1 MKLKFPALTI
11 LNFLAVLAFFCW
23 FIKPIIAAEYQNCS
37 TSANCTIGEFL
48 YDDNYAPDASASCS
62 ITSKYPNGTSFISST
77 MSATINAW
85 YSYTAALGTTEG
97 IYPSQIC
104 CTTSK
109 SEYLCLDKTFKV
121 VAPTSSGGGATA
133 AEVWSYENRSLTS
146 FGTLVADIWNY
157 STRSLSTFG
166 NLVTDIWSRDSRTL
180 TSTDSASVTASISEI
195 KEIKKIIQDNR
206 LVLEQLVNK
215 PIVKTFIDENP
226 LPDLSVKLEQTKTA
240 ATNLYSATQN
250 LKSRANL
257 LSQKWT
263 TLSESETKS
272 QLKDLLVILKQD
284 NNQKDS
290 NTIATTNWLK
300 TSWNSPILLNLS
312 DQAQAAQSQLENL
325 QNDINLYGKGD
336 DGDVFSPALSH
347 IQKFDEFV
355 GTSLATS
362 DDLNLFGFIKKV
374 SEQIAYL
381 DEKHAQ
387 GVEILTEIKK
397 DKTKDQSAIIAAY
410 TNEILNSNQLPQVDS
425 FFIKT
430 IKNTNTPT
438 NKVLG
443 LMAIVDTNKLLL
455 AANTGQTVKNI
466 WLEEGSII
474 FRAVAINPSHTLT
487 QKVNIKYYLPT
498 ELRKEQ
504 IIKYDPELKIDYDPV
519 EDALYASGEIT
530 LVPNETRT
538 FLVEVEDIWSFKQEE
553 IDSLKTQVNELT
565 TLLKNTGSFAQ
576 ATSIKSDIVVTLD
589 KILLRQ
595 NQAVSPENRIQTY
608 RESLLEMNGI
618 EQKIISLKELVVKSG
633 TNSGVFG
640 FFGGVQTIT
649 LWGII
654 LIVVAGFAFLTI
666 YLSALRS
673 ESKLKKAEQTEVVE
687 SALEQHDALYHP
699 TLKYRHRETKHH
711 PLHRVARIASIVLL
725 VSGFGSIAASM
736 TIKAAQGRPITLISP
751 SPNAVV
757 LGTASDDKYPIE
769 THLKLPDSGKVP
781 VRSAPAI
788 TAPEIMS
795 LIDVDKVYVFRI
807 IDGWAQV
814 GLSDKDSD
822 KIWWVNMQYL
832 KLK

>member
-1 MKLKFPALTI
+1 M
-11 LNFLAVLAFFCW
+11 
-23 FIKPIIAAEYQNCS
+23 
-37 TSANCTIGEFL
+37 
-48 YDDNYAPDASASCS
+48 
-62 ITSKYPNGTSFISST
+62 
-77 MSATINAW
+77 
-85 YSYTAALGTTEG
+85 
-97 IYPSQIC
+97 
-104 CTTSK
+104 
-109 SEYLCLDKTFKV
+109 
-121 VAPTSSGGGATA
+121 
-133 AEVWSYENRSLTS
+133 
-146 FGTLVADIWNY
+146 
-157 STRSLSTFG
+157 
-166 NLVTDIWSRDSRTL
+166 
-180 TSTDSASVTASISEI
+180 
-195 KEIKKIIQDNR
+195 
-206 LVLEQLVNK
+206 
-215 PIVKTFIDENP
+215 
-226 LPDLSVKLEQTKTA
+226 
-240 ATNLYSATQN
+240 
-250 LKSRANL
+250 
-257 LSQKWT
+257 
-263 TLSESETKS
+263 
-272 QLKDLLVILKQD
+272 
-284 NNQKDS
+284 
-290 NTIATTNWLK
+290 
-300 TSWNSPILLNLS
+300 
-312 DQAQAAQSQLENL
+312 
-325 QNDINLYGKGD
+325 
-336 DGDVFSPALSH
+336 
-347 IQKFDEFV
+347 
-355 GTSLATS
+355 
-362 DDLNLFGFIKKV
+362 
-374 SEQIAYL
+374 
-381 DEKHAQ
+381 
-387 GVEILTEIKK
+387 
-397 DKTKDQSAIIAAY
+397 AII
-410 TNEILNSNQLPQVDS
+410 
-425 FFIKT
+425 
-430 IKNTNTPT
+430 
-438 NKVLG
+438 
-443 LMAIVDTNKLLL
+443 DTNKLLL

-519 EDALYASGEIT
+519 EDSLYASGEIT

-618 EQKIISLKELVVKSG
+618 EQKIISLKELVVRSG

-640 FFGGVQTIT
+640 FFGEIQTIT

-736 TIKAAQGRPITLISP
+736 TIKAAQGRPITLVSP

-814 GLSDKDSD
+814 GLSNKDSD